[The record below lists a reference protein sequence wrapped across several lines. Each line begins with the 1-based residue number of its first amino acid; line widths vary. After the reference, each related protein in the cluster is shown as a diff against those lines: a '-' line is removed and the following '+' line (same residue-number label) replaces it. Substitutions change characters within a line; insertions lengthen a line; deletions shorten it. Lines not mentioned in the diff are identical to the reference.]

1 MIPVILGVSFIV
13 FILMHLTPGDPVDMM
28 LGEYAPAAEVQR
40 VRDMLGLNDPLP
52 VQYANFLLGALQGDL
67 GQSIYFRV
75 PVTELIQAR
84 IGYTFRLSL
93 LSMMISYLIAFPVGI
108 LSAVRQN
115 TVVDDVGMVGA
126 LLGVSM
132 PNFWL
137 GIMLMLVFSLHLGW
151 LPATGVGTWKNIVL
165 PAITLGT
172 GGAAL
177 TTRLVR
183 SSMLEV
189 IRQDYVRTARSKGL
203 NERVVIYKHALRN
216 ALIPVLTLIGLRLGF
231 ILGGAVI
238 TEQIFARP
246 GIGRLM
252 VDAIF
257 RRDYLV
263 VQGVTLIIAL
273 CIVVAN
279 LMVDLTYSF
288 VDPRIRYD

>member
-137 GIMLMLVFSLHLGW
+137 GIMLILLFSYQLRW
-151 LPATGVGTWKNIVL
+151 FPASGREGFVNIIM

-172 GGAAL
+172 SGMA
-177 TTRLVR
+177 TVTRITR

-189 IRQDYVRTARSKGL
+189 IRQDYVRTARAKGL
-203 NERVVIYKHALRN
+203 SERKVVYKHALKC
-216 ALIPVLTLIGLRLGF
+216 ALISVITVVGLQMGF
-231 ILGGAVI
+231 WLGGTVI
-238 TEQIFARP
+238 VETVFAWP
-246 GIGRLM
+246 GVGRFAFQRM
-252 VDAIF
+252 MQ
-257 RRDYLV
+257 RDYPMIMGNLLLFATLFCV
-263 VQGVTLIIAL
+263 V
-273 CIVVAN
+273 N
-279 LMVDLTYSF
+279 LLVDLAYGLA
-288 VDPRIRYD
+288 DPRIRYD